1 MSQNFYTNVQLIGN
15 QFLVRGV
22 ENGKRFETRD
32 EFFPTL
38 FVNSKKDSKYK
49 TLSGGNVEPIRPGTV
64 RDCREFYKKYD
75 EVDGFEI
82 YGNDRYIYQYISEK
96 YPEDEVKFDISKIKL
111 VTLDIEVAS
120 ESGFPDVESCSEE
133 ILAISI
139 QDYTTKKIVTW
150 GVKPFNNVRDDV
162 TYHCCES
169 EYALLNS
176 FINYWMVDVPDV
188 VTGWNI
194 QLYDIPYICKRLN
207 RVLGEKL
214 MKRLSNWGLVTEG
227 EIFIT
232 GRKHITFDIGGL
244 TQLDYLNLYKKFT
257 YKAQESYR
265 LDYIAEVELG
275 QKKLDHSEFNTFKD
289 FYTKGWQK
297 YIEYN
302 IVDVE
307 LVDRLEDKM
316 KLIELALTMAYDA
329 KVNYADVFY
338 QVRVWDTI
346 IYNYLKKRDIVIPPK
361 SKSQKNEKYAGA
373 YVKEPIP
380 GKYDWVVNFDL
391 NSLYPH
397 LIMQFNVSPET
408 LVDER
413 HPTVTVDKILNQEL
427 TFELYKDYA
436 VCPNGAMFRKDVRG
450 FLPELMEKMYND
462 RVVYK
467 EKMIVA
473 KKEYQKK
480 KTKELEKEIA
490 RCNNIQMAKKISLN
504 SAYGAIGN
512 QYFRYYKLA
521 NAEAITL
528 SGQVAIRWIESK
540 MNTYLN
546 KLLKTEDVDYVIASD
561 TDSIYLHMGPL
572 VETIYK
578 GREKTTESVVSF
590 LDKICKVE
598 LEKYIESCYQELAE
612 YMNAYDQKMQMKR
625 ENIAD
630 RGIWTAKK
638 RYILNVW
645 DSEGVRYTE
654 PKLKMM
660 GIEAVKSSTPAPC
673 RKMIKDCLK
682 IMMNGTENE
691 VINFIETARKEFKQ
705 LSPEQISFPRSASD
719 IQKYKSSSTIY
730 SKGTPIHVRGALLFN
745 HYIKEAKLTNK
756 YSLIQN
762 GEKVKFIYLKKPNT
776 IHENI
781 ISFIQE
787 FPKELNLDKYI
798 DYELQFEKAFLE
810 PLKII
815 LDSIGWNIEKTT
827 SLENFFI

>member
-1 MSQNFYTNVQLIGN
+1 MRFYTNVQLIGN

-38 FVNSKKDSKYK
+38 FVKSKKESKYR
-49 TLSGGNVEPIRPGTV
+49 TLGGEHVEPVNPGTV

-75 EVDGFEI
+75 EVDGFAI

-96 YPEDEVKFDISKIKL
+96 YPEDEIKFDISQIKL

-120 ESGFPDVESCSEE
+120 EEGFPDVESCSEE
-133 ILAISI
+133 ILAITI
-139 QDYTTKKIVTW
+139 QDYTTKKIITW
-150 GVKPFNNVRDDV
+150 GVKPFNNKQPNV
-162 TYHCCES
+162 TYHHCPS
-169 EYALLNS
+169 EYELLNH

-214 MKRLSNWGLVTEG
+214 MKRFSNWGLVTEG
-227 EIFIT
+227 ETYIQ
-232 GRKHITFDIGGL
+232 GRKHTTFDVGGL
-244 TQLDYLNLYKKFT
+244 TQLDYLDLYKKFT

-275 QKKLDHSEFNTFKD
+275 QKKLDHSEFDTFKD
-289 FYTKGWQK
+289 FYTQGWQK
-297 YIEYN
+297 FIEYN

-338 QVRVWDTI
+338 QVRMWDNI
-346 IYNYLKKRDIVIPPK
+346 IYNYLKKRSIVIPPK
-361 SKSQKNEKYAGA
+361 NKSQKNEKYAGA
-373 YVKEPIP
+373 YVKEPTP
-380 GKYDWVVNFDL
+380 GIYDWVVSFDL

-397 LIMQFNVSPET
+397 LIMQYNISPET
-408 LVDER
+408 LLDER
-413 HPTVTVDKILNQEL
+413 HPSVTVDKILNEDL
-427 TFELYKDYA
+427 NFEMYKDYA
-436 VCPNGAMFRKDVRG
+436 VCANGAMFRKDVKG
-450 FLPELMEKMYND
+450 FLPELMEKMYGD
-462 RVVYK
+462 RV
-467 EKMIVA
+467 IF
-473 KKEYQKK
+473 KK
-480 KTKELEKEIA
+480 KMLEAKQAYEKTPTKELEKEIA

-512 QYFRYYKLA
+512 QYFRYYKLE

-528 SGQVAIRWIESK
+528 SGQVSIRWIERK
-540 MNTYLN
+540 MNEYLN
-546 KLLKTEDVDYVIASD
+546 KLLSTKEEDYVIASD
-561 TDSIYLHMGPL
+561 TDSIYLNLGPL
-572 VETIYK
+572 VDKFFANKSSDKAT
-578 GREKTTESVVSF
+578 VVSI
-590 LDKICKVE
+590 LDKICQDK
-598 LEKYIESCYQELAE
+598 LEPFIESSYQELAE
-612 YMNAYDQKMQMKR
+612 YVSAYEQKMQMKR

-645 DSEGVRYTE
+645 NSEGVQYTE

-673 RKMIKDCLK
+673 RKMIKDALK
-682 IMMNGTENE
+682 LMMSGTEDD
-691 VINFIETARKEFKQ
+691 VINFIEQSRDQFKK
-705 LSPEQISFPRSASD
+705 LPPEQISFPRSASD
-719 IQKYKSSSTIY
+719 VQKYQSSSDIY
-730 SKGTPIHVRGALLFN
+730 IKGTPIHVRGALLFN
-745 HYIKEAKLTNK
+745 HYIKQNKLTNK

-762 GEKVKFIYLKKPNT
+762 GEKIKFVYLKKPNS

-798 DYELQFEKAFLE
+798 DYDLQFEKSFLE

-815 LDSIGWNIEKTT
+815 LDAIGWNVEKTVN
-827 SLENFFI
+827 LESFFF